1 MAMIRRG
8 IPGSPAPPDRCPLTL
23 ASSPCGPMASPA
35 PATERLPAVLVR
47 LGCAAVSL
55 GKMPTRRQPLPRYT
69 GSLPSF

>member
-1 MAMIRRG
+1 
-8 IPGSPAPPDRCPLTL
+8 
-23 ASSPCGPMASPA
+23 MASPA